1 MAESATRLLKRDE
14 QLRQQQ
20 GSWLTRWQDIAD
32 FVAPEK
38 SRILTTTP
46 GPIDSIDLYDST
58 AIHARTLLA
67 SSIHGTMTPATQPW
81 ISFVMRDEALND
93 QQDVRAWMAVES

>member
-1 MAESATRLLKRDE
+1 MAESATALLKRDE

-20 GSWLTRWQDIAD
+20 GPWLTRWQDIAD

-46 GPIDSIDLYDST
+46 GPIDSTDLYDST
-58 AIHARTLLA
+58 AIHART
-67 SSIHGTMTPATQPW
+67 SC
-81 ISFVMRDEALND
+81 
-93 QQDVRAWMAVES
+93 